1 MYSRIIF
8 YGLSG
13 LWWGTI
19 FGCIHL
25 LMIASETTG
34 PNLLASIGVTGDAG
48 ALIGLIAGSML
59 KFVPHRLRVLHYFGV
74 ERALVSKPDKALQF
88 RTRRYIMDDRH
99 FLIWDP

>member
-34 PNLLASIGVTGDAG
+34 PKLLLASIGVTGTAG

-59 KFVPHRLRVLHYFGV
+59 KFVPHRLRVLSLFRGLKEHLFP
-74 ERALVSKPDKALQF
+74 SPDKAPNFKLAAANHG
-88 RTRRYIMDDRH
+88 R
-99 FLIWDP
+99 